1 MERIKQKWNEARKV
15 YGNAHVFIL
24 TDGTGVTGRYVLC
37 PVGSVT
43 ASHQALNG
51 FMPTEG
57 FPMNEYGGSVND
69 REYYRYKDAQKKTEE
84 IRAEIKSYLEDAAN
98 AQSERDFYKRE
109 IERMKDEAKSRT
121 NQINLFDT
129 SDDEA

>member
-1 MERIKQKWNEARKV
+1 MAETLKVKIAGIEYAIKTDESPEFTKEIAAEIDSRIKEIKKANPTSSTMQIA
-15 YGNAHVFIL
+15 IL
-24 TDGTGVTGRYVLC
+24 VAMQYC
-37 PVGSVT
+37 FES
-43 ASHQALNG
+43 
-51 FMPTEG
+51 
-57 FPMNEYGGSVND
+57 
-69 REYYRYKDAQKKTEE
+69 KDALKKTEE
-84 IRAEIKSYLEDAAN
+84 IRGEIKSYLEDAAN